1 MQSVVVT
8 LDRPLSQ
15 FVDHRSRERHT
26 SPQQT
31 VMELVS
37 LGFHALLRERYI
49 RYQRGEISFGRLAQD
64 LGITTW
70 ELSHLLEEQGWSA
83 HNLPSTVVP
92 ANQTSLHEEPV
103 EYDLQKEP
111 DATDE
116 SPSATQLTPLDP
128 AEAPE

>member
-8 LDRPLSQ
+8 LDTPLSQ

-49 RYQRGEISFGRLAQD
+49 RYQRGEISFGRLAED
-64 LGITTW
+64 LGITSW
-70 ELSHLLEEQGWSA
+70 ELSHLLEEQGWPA
-83 HNLPSTVVP
+83 YNLPSTTVP
-92 ANQTSLHEEPV
+92 SNQPSLHDGPI
-103 EYDLQKEP
+103 EYELQKGP

-116 SPSATQLTPLDP
+116 SISA
-128 AEAPE
+128 A